1 MITRAFIEKV
11 ALNISKLFY
20 PLLSLHYFLSATCKR
35 VTIFFGASRTTSLEN
50 IEDFSS
56 FCGKPVLVG
65 IIADFRNQMRSAMYR
80 SGSTE
85 QQLLFF
91 ADVKYHAGECL
102 RCCNFLSQKDGVA
115 ARCGARPMRMRRAF
129 SERTHSKPTRARKSG
144 ALCNEFGR
152 IRCMKP
158 RCMAA

>member
-1 MITRAFIEKV
+1 M
-11 ALNISKLFY
+11 
-20 PLLSLHYFLSATCKR
+20 LSLHYFLSATCKR
-35 VTIFFGASRTTSLEN
+35 VTIFSELHGRHRGRILKTSAPFVESPFSLASLPIFAIRCAVRCIDRDLQSN
-50 IEDFSS
+50 S
-56 FCGKPVLVG
+56 F
-65 IIADFRNQMRSAMYR
+65 F
-80 SGSTE
+80 
-85 QQLLFF
+85 FF
-91 ADVKYHAGECL
+91 ADVKYHAKECL